1 MDLIRAILDQ
11 SNQLIVV
18 VDCQTA
24 CVADCNE
31 AQCRAAGRTRQ
42 EMVGRH
48 VAELHVSFPL
58 GTIEQWNYF
67 LSRVE
72 AEPGLTVDTQYRRKD
87 GSFYSVRLELS
98 IHELTGRRYLL
109 VAARA
114 RSPEPALQSHLE
126 REVRWQ
132 KTLFQMATHPAVAAG
147 RFEEAAAFIA
157 ATGQT
162 VFPADLCT
170 IWRLEGERAEFVVDH
185 HGGLRPG
192 LHENIDLGSFPWLK
206 ASLIGGRCADIY
218 ATCSTD
224 AEREKTRALA
234 SAYGAKAVL
243 CAPVL
248 TGGETWG
255 VVTVGSRSEREWQ
268 PTEIGFAAEIA
279 DQLAHALLSQKR
291 RQVEQELDVS
301 QDRYRRFIEM
311 SAEAVWRMGFDQPIP
326 LDLSV
331 EKQVAAVLARGRI
344 IDCNEALAHFFQ
356 LQDRRLLIGVRLA
369 NLPAPVD
376 ELRLSEV
383 RQLVEARYCITDL
396 EGRYL
401 VGGREKWVLRNVTGI
416 FEDGCLVELWGAT
429 RDFTDRKHAA
439 QLLTQSEQR
448 YRAFVANSSEGIFRV
463 EYSEPIPL
471 DLPPEEIV
479 QRSWDTGIL
488 AECNETYAR
497 MRGFSRPEDLIGHK
511 SIDWRLR
518 NQQEWEQDLEFL
530 RQGCRIVDMERPLRR
545 ADGTL
550 SWSNYSTIGVLENG
564 CLARIWGRVADI
576 TPRKALEEELRALSA
591 RRASILEQERARIA
605 REIHDELGQQ
615 LTALKFEAAAWE
627 RGTRQPGQGDL
638 THSIDEAIHT
648 VRRIATELRPAILD
662 HFGLVAAMEW
672 MANEVSRR
680 TGLECDCELEA
691 GLAIDK
697 PLGITVFRI
706 FQEALTNVARHA
718 EAKMVQV
725 RLWRHDGRLELTVQD
740 DGHGFASDNREPSRS
755 LGLIGM
761 RERALDA
768 GGAVSISGV
777 PGRGTRVS
785 AWFPLVKEP
794 ATVEEWSI

>member
-1 MDLIRAILDQ
+1 
-11 SNQLIVV
+11 
-18 VDCQTA
+18 
-24 CVADCNE
+24 
-31 AQCRAAGRTRQ
+31 
-42 EMVGRH
+42 
-48 VAELHVSFPL
+48 
-58 GTIEQWNYF
+58 
-67 LSRVE
+67 
-72 AEPGLTVDTQYRRKD
+72 
-87 GSFYSVRLELS
+87 
-98 IHELTGRRYLL
+98 
-109 VAARA
+109 
-114 RSPEPALQSHLE
+114 
-126 REVRWQ
+126 
-132 KTLFQMATHPAVAAG
+132 
-147 RFEEAAAFIA
+147 
-157 ATGQT
+157 
-162 VFPADLCT
+162 
-170 IWRLEGERAEFVVDH
+170 
-185 HGGLRPG
+185 
-192 LHENIDLGSFPWLK
+192 
-206 ASLIGGRCADIY
+206 
-218 ATCSTD
+218 
-224 AEREKTRALA
+224 
-234 SAYGAKAVL
+234 
-243 CAPVL
+243 
-248 TGGETWG
+248 
-255 VVTVGSRSEREWQ
+255 
-268 PTEIGFAAEIA
+268 
-279 DQLAHALLSQKR
+279 
-291 RQVEQELDVS
+291 
-301 QDRYRRFIEM
+301 
-311 SAEAVWRMGFDQPIP
+311 MGFDQPIP

-331 EKQVAAVLARGRI
+331 DEQVAAVLARGRI

-356 LQDRRLLIGVRLA
+356 LQDRRLLIGVRLV

-416 FEDGCLVELWGAT
+416 FEDGCLVELWGAS
-429 RDFTDRKHAA
+429 RDFTERKRSEE
-439 QLLTQSEQR
+439 LLTKSEQR

-463 EYSEPIPL
+463 EYSVPIPL

-488 AECNETYAR
+488 AECNETFAR

-518 NQQEWEQDLEFL
+518 NKQEWEQDLEFL
-530 RQGCRIVDMERPLRR
+530 KQGCRIVDMERPVRR

-550 SWSNYSTIGVLENG
+550 SWSNYSTIGVVENG

-691 GLAIDK
+691 GLDIDK

-740 DGHGFASDNREPSRS
+740 DGHGIASDNREPSRS

-768 GGAVSISGV
+768 GGAVSISGI

-794 ATVEEWSI
+794 ATVEEWTI